1 MTKRCPLP
9 APLPWDFHPASWPGA
24 APELAALSRGAEPE
38 HHAEHFALRR
48 GAGAS
53 SQGRDQLCRP
63 PPRHF
68 TRSSWGHGA
77 ISGSHRAAAL
87 GQPRARSVAAG
98 GCRRGGG
105 GLEVAVNAL
114 PRHHA
119 QDSAPSCGARALAL
133 QKKKTQNTHTKKNIP
148 LMSVR
153 LCDPPSVPG
162 PSPPSCVPRPPSL
175 SAARTEWA
183 PRCRSWAGGGAPH
196 PVPGLGRARG
206 CRRELLP
213 SVFTPPRGE
222 TKACASPPLLR
233 GGERGWGRCPVPP
246 TPSQCYYAKAAAGR
260 SACRE
265 AMRPP
270 GARGSG
276 GATGQQGQSRGA
288 GEQHPAGGP
297 APGSDF
303 WEEDFWAPSFRG
315 AAQGRGL

>member
-9 APLPWDFHPASWPGA
+9 APLPCDFHPASWPGA
-24 APELAALSRGAEPE
+24 APELSVLSRGAEPE

-105 GLEVAVNAL
+105 LEVAVNAL

-133 QKKKTQNTHTKKNIP
+133 QKKKQKQNTHKKKNIP

-183 PRCRSWAGGGAPH
+183 PRCRSRAGGGAPH
-196 PVPGLGRARG
+196 PVLGLGRARG
-206 CRRELLP
+206 CRRELLL

-233 GGERGWGRCPVPP
+233 GGEQGWGRCPVPP

-276 GATGQQGQSRGA
+276 GAMGQQGQSRGPESSTQRVA
-288 GEQHPAGGP
+288 LPQGDGE
-297 APGSDF
+297 
-303 WEEDFWAPSFRG
+303 
-315 AAQGRGL
+315 

>member
-1 MTKRCPLP
+1 MLSMP
-9 APLPWDFHPASWPGA
+9 FPGTT
-24 APELAALSRGAEPE
+24 
-38 HHAEHFALRR
+38 LRT
-48 GAGAS
+48 
-53 SQGRDQLCRP
+53 LP
-63 PPRHF
+63 PP
-68 TRSSWGHGA
+68 
-77 ISGSHRAAAL
+77 
-87 GQPRARSVAAG
+87 
-98 GCRRGGG
+98 
-105 GLEVAVNAL
+105 AV
-114 PRHHA
+114 PGPWR
-119 QDSAPSCGARALAL
+119 C
-133 QKKKTQNTHTKKNIP
+133 KKKNKKQNTHKKKNIP

-276 GATGQQGQSRGA
+276 GATGQQGQSQGA

-303 WEEDFWAPSFRG
+303 WEEEAVSPSFRG
-315 AAQGRGL
+315 AAQGQGL